1 MPSLYAHYRFGKE
14 LCMSLPEPARTY
26 ALRYRELF
34 DLGLQGPDILF
45 FYHPFY
51 HNYVNTL
58 GYQIHDWKGRKF
70 FQAALRT
77 IRNRRNRGAA
87 IAYITGVA
95 CHYALDLSCHPYI
108 ESLVRY
114 EHKNHCAIEGAF
126 ERHLIVEEDHLP
138 PNYLV
143 TGSIKIN
150 PENAMVVRQF
160 YGKTTGKQI
169 RSAVYTM
176 KLCNDALRMRNNHPL
191 KRFLFF
197 ILRLLGKYNNIA
209 GMVITPEPQPEYK
222 ESNRILRMK
231 YDEAKPVALA
241 LISELLTCI
250 QSGEPLGRNFNPTF
264 SG

>member
-1 MPSLYAHYRFGKE
+1 MPSIYAHYRFGKE

-58 GYQIHDWKGRKF
+58 GYQIHDWQGKKF
-70 FQAALRT
+70 FQSALRC
-77 IRNRRNRGAA
+77 IRSKQNKGPS
-87 IAYITGVA
+87 IAYISGVA
-95 CHYALDLSCHPYI
+95 CHYALDAICHPYI
-108 ESLVRY
+108 ESLVKY
-114 EHKNHCAIEGAF
+114 EHKNHSAIEGAF
-126 ERHLIVEEDHLP
+126 ERYLIVNEDHLP
-138 PNYLV
+138 TDYLV

-150 PENAMVVRQF
+150 PQNAMVVQQF

-176 KLCNDALRMRNNHPL
+176 KLCNDALRLRSNHPL
-191 KRFLFF
+191 KRFLFLL
-197 ILRLLGKYNNIA
+197 LRLLKKYDSIA
-209 GMVITPEPQPEYK
+209 GMVITPEPQPEYN
-222 ESNRILRMK
+222 ESNRLLRMK
-231 YDEAKPVALA
+231 YDEAKPFALTF
-241 LISELLTCI
+241 ITELLNSI
-250 QSGEPLGRNFNPTF
+250 QTGASLGRSFYSTF